1 MRGKIKKHKPDI
13 VIYYYKT
20 NAEEAGVAD
29 ITVDGKHV
37 DRLLDSSIG
46 IPISMHNEYA
56 IEDLQE
62 LENDKRV
69 NISLQEV
76 DEDYS
81 EADFAYAL
89 GDHGCESFDE
99 YVERCNFPEEYE

>member
-1 MRGKIKKHKPDI
+1 MKKSKPDI

-29 ITVDGKHV
+29 ITADGKHI
-37 DRLLDSSIG
+37 DRLLNTDLGTVSL
-46 IPISMHNEYA
+46 HNEYA
-56 IEDLQE
+56 LEDLHE
-62 LENDKRV
+62 LENEKRV

-81 EADFAYAL
+81 EADFAYAM

>member
-1 MRGKIKKHKPDI
+1 MKKSKPDI

-29 ITVDGKHV
+29 ITADGKHI
-37 DRLLDSSIG
+37 DRLLNTDLGTVSL
-46 IPISMHNEYA
+46 HNEYA
-56 IEDLQE
+56 FEDLQE
-62 LENDKRV
+62 LENEKRV

-81 EADFAYAL
+81 EADFAYAM
-89 GDHGCESFDE
+89 GDHGCSSFDE
-99 YVERCNFPEEYE
+99 YVERCNFPEDYE